1 MSKISWITDVEPDW
15 TDFLDEDP
23 LPDIFVLDDELAIE
37 GSVKDAPEDFHVTEI
52 LSQTPG
58 GTGPNTFI
66 RVKKEQISTLEVIQ
80 ILAEFLDR
88 ETEDFCVA
96 DYKDHQSVS
105 IQWISLEHL
114 DPRALDNFQHDQIEI
129 IKITRHT
136 EKLKPV
142 DLSGNRFEITIRD
155 ASDDAEENVR
165 SALNVLSDR
174 GVPNWYGR
182 QMFGYRGNKHYL
194 GWALIKK
201 EWDWFL
207 YELLNSP
214 TDADD
219 QRLVSARNSAK
230 DGDWKRALE
239 RFPEEFRAEREA
251 LESLSR
257 YPDNKERSVEVIPK
271 IYRQLYLSA
280 MQAFAFNQFL
290 AERIDSYDR
299 LEEGDVAYM
308 HETAGCFPVMDPK
321 DEKPRLD
328 RFEISPTGPLYGE
341 KSLGAS
347 GDVGDLEDEVLERCG
362 LTYADFQRCR
372 YPVQG
377 RRRPLRV
384 PITQISVQALE
395 NGDVELG
402 FFMPRDSY
410 ATSVL
415 EELLQRRLTFDRD

>member
-23 LPDIFVLDDELAIE
+23 LPASFVLDEDLGID
-37 GSVKDAPEDFHVTEI
+37 GTVKDAPEDFHVTEI
-52 LSQTPG
+52 LNQSPS

-66 RVKKEQISTLEVIQ
+66 RVKKEKITTLEVIQ
-80 ILAEFLDR
+80 VLAEFLDR

-96 DYKDHQSVS
+96 DYKDHQSVA

-114 DPRALDNFQHDQIEI
+114 DPRALDNFQHEQIEI

-142 DLSGNRFEITIRD
+142 DLDGNRYEITMRNV
-155 ASDDAEENVR
+155 SDNAADKVR
-165 SALNVLSDR
+165 SGLDILADR

-182 QMFGYRGNKHYL
+182 QMFGYRQNKHYL

-214 TDADD
+214 SAADN

-230 DGDWKRALE
+230 EGDWKRALE
-239 RFPEEFRAEREA
+239 RFPEQFRAEREA
-251 LESLSR
+251 LDSLKR
-257 YPDNKERSVEVIPK
+257 YPDNKERSVEVIPP
-271 IYRQLYLSA
+271 IYRQLFLSA

-290 AERIDSYDR
+290 VARLDSYDQ
-299 LEEGDVAYM
+299 LKEGDVAYM
-308 HETAGCFPVMDPK
+308 HETAGCFPVMDPR

-347 GDVGDLEDEVLERCG
+347 EDVGELEDEILEQCG
-362 LTYADFQRCR
+362 LTYGDFQRCR

-384 PITQISVQALE
+384 PITQISVQALN
-395 NGDVELG
+395 NGNLELG
-402 FFMPRDSY
+402 FFMPRNSY

-415 EELLQRRLTFDRD
+415 EELLRRRLPFERD